1 MIAISPKINIIAKRK
16 ASIASHERERNQ
28 LPQSD
33 TAKDVHAA
41 WTCRKSR
48 KRCGQD
54 YERLAFP
61 RMARSKREGRD
72 TSRLRS
78 PINAD
83 RKTGQEER
91 TDKKDSESK
100 IGQEKPFITNESQ
113 ENPARKPDKK
123 TRQEGAKNAANPII
137 LPRSKI
143 LHRNIGTYRTKRPR
157 KLQAHLHRPVDSR
170 REAPHDRAGQPDK
183 PESKVYK
190 HARISVDEAH
200 QIR

>member
-16 ASIASHERERNQ
+16 VSIAIHERERNQ

-61 RMARSKREGRD
+61 RMAQSKREGRD
-72 TSRLRS
+72 TPRLRS

-83 RKTGQEER
+83 RKTGQENR
-91 TDKKDSESK
+91 TRRKN
-100 IGQEKPFITNESQ
+100 GQERFRIQNRT
-113 ENPARKPDKK
+113 RKPDKK
-123 TRQEGAKNAANPII
+123 EQRMQQILSFCQEAKSFTEILELTGLKDRESFKHTYIDPLIAAGKLRMTEPDNPT
-137 LPRSKI
+137 S
-143 LHRNIGTYRTKRPR
+143 RNQKY
-157 KLQAHLHRPVDSR
+157 
-170 REAPHDRAGQPDK
+170 
-183 PESKVYK
+183 
-190 HARISVDEAH
+190 ISTQE
-200 QIR
+200 

>member
-16 ASIASHERERNQ
+16 VSIAIHERERNQ

-61 RMARSKREGRD
+61 RMAQSKREGRD

-83 RKTGQEER
+83 RKTGQE
-91 TDKKDSESK
+91 
-100 IGQEKPFITNESQ
+100 
-113 ENPARKPDKK
+113 NPTRKPDKK
-123 TRQEGAKNAANPII
+123 EQRMQQILSFCQEAKSFTEILELTGLKDRESFKHTYIDPLIAAGKLRMTEPDNPT
-137 LPRSKI
+137 S
-143 LHRNIGTYRTKRPR
+143 RNQKY
-157 KLQAHLHRPVDSR
+157 
-170 REAPHDRAGQPDK
+170 
-183 PESKVYK
+183 
-190 HARISVDEAH
+190 ISTQE
-200 QIR
+200 

>member
-16 ASIASHERERNQ
+16 VSIASHERERNQ

-61 RMARSKREGRD
+61 RMAQSKREGRD
-72 TSRLRS
+72 TPRLRS

-83 RKTGQEER
+83 RKTGQENR
-91 TDKKDSESK
+91 TRKTIHNQRITRKPGKK
-100 IGQEKPFITNESQ
+100 TRQ

-123 TRQEGAKNAANPII
+123 EQRMQQILSFCQEAKSFTEILELTGLKDRESFKHTYIDPLIAAGKLRMTEPDNPT
-137 LPRSKI
+137 S
-143 LHRNIGTYRTKRPR
+143 RNQKY
-157 KLQAHLHRPVDSR
+157 
-170 REAPHDRAGQPDK
+170 
-183 PESKVYK
+183 
-190 HARISVDEAH
+190 ISTQE
-200 QIR
+200 

>member
-33 TAKDVHAA
+33 TTKDVHAA

-83 RKTGQEER
+83 RKTGQENR
-91 TDKKDSESK
+91 TRRKN
-100 IGQEKPFITNESQ
+100 GQERFRIQNRTRKTIQNQRTT
-113 ENPARKPDKK
+113 RKPDKK
-123 TRQEGAKNAANPII
+123 TGQENP
-137 LPRSKI
+137 
-143 LHRNIGTYRTKRPR
+143 TR
-157 KLQAHLHRPVDSR
+157 K
-170 REAPHDRAGQPDK
+170 PDK
-183 PESKVYK
+183 KEQRMQQILSFCQEAKSFTEILELTGLKDRESFK
-190 HARISVDEAH
+190 HTYIDPLIAAGKLRMTEPDNPTSRNQKYISTQE
-200 QIR
+200 

>member
-16 ASIASHERERNQ
+16 VSIAIHERERNQ

-61 RMARSKREGRD
+61 RMAQSKREGRD
-72 TSRLRS
+72 TPRLRS

-123 TRQEGAKNAANPII
+123 TRQENPTRKPDKKEQRMQQILSFCQEAK
-137 LPRSKI
+137 SFTKI
-143 LHRNIGTYRTKRPR
+143 LELTGLKDRESFKHTYIDPLIAAGKLRMTEPDNPTSRNQKY
-157 KLQAHLHRPVDSR
+157 
-170 REAPHDRAGQPDK
+170 
-183 PESKVYK
+183 
-190 HARISVDEAH
+190 ISTQE
-200 QIR
+200 

>member
-16 ASIASHERERNQ
+16 VSIASHERERNQ

-61 RMARSKREGRD
+61 RMAQSKREGRD

-83 RKTGQEER
+83 RKTGQENPTR
-91 TDKKDSESK
+91 KT
-100 IGQEKPFITNESQ
+100 IHNQRIT
-113 ENPARKPDKK
+113 RKPGKK

-200 QIR
+200 KAR

>member
-1 MIAISPKINIIAKRK
+1 MSEKETNCRNPILQKMFMRLGRAEKAGSGVDKIMSGWHFLGWPNP
-16 ASIASHERERNQ
+16 SVREETR
-28 LPQSD
+28 P
-33 TAKDVHAA
+33 
-41 WTCRKSR
+41 
-48 KRCGQD
+48 D
-54 YERLAFP
+54 YVVLS
-61 RMARSKREGRD
+61 M
-72 TSRLRS
+72 
-78 PINAD
+78 PIGKPD
-83 RKTGQEER
+83 KKTGQEER

-113 ENPARKPDKK
+113 ENPTRKPDKK

-200 QIR
+200 KAR